1 MSKRARPNLKIA
13 VLGAGNI
20 GTALAQAL
28 ARNGHEIT
36 VWDFFPDVVE
46 DIQTRRENRR
56 FLPGIA
62 LPTGIHAT
70 NSPVEC
76 VHGASLIA
84 VCVPSHFVKTTL
96 TAALPAL
103 QSGAIL
109 LNLAKGFA
117 SRSRMPLPFLLER
130 LAPGHSCVHL
140 AGPAIANEIARGQTA
155 SIVLASSSKE
165 SAKQVA
171 GWCAGTAFL
180 PGCTTD
186 VAGAALGGILK
197 NIYAILLGSVATL
210 SADSRNLEA
219 SVVTASVR
227 EMAAIAAAHGG
238 QSTTLYGLAGM
249 GDLIAT
255 GFSQDSHNRRFGQM
269 LASGRN
275 VAGIEKEI
283 GWLPEGARACATVC
297 AMARAGGVAAP
308 LAGWVR
314 RTLGGSPPS
323 LDGILRALHS
333 AARTLPE

>member
-1 MSKRARPNLKIA
+1 MSKRARPKLKVA

-20 GTALAQAL
+20 GTALAHAL

-36 VWDFFPDVVE
+36 VWDFFPAVVE
-46 DIQTRRENRR
+46 DIQARRENRR
-56 FLPGIA
+56 FLTGIA

-70 NSPVEC
+70 KPPVEC

-96 TAALPAL
+96 TAVLPAL

-117 SRSRMPLPFLLER
+117 PRSRTPLPFLLER

-140 AGPAIANEIARGQTA
+140 AGPAIANEIARGRTA
-155 SIVLASSSKE
+155 SIVLASSSKK

-186 VAGAALGGILK
+186 VAGALLGGILK

-238 QSTTLYGLAGM
+238 QSTTLFGLAGM

-255 GFSQDSHNRRFGQM
+255 GFSGDSHNRRFGQM
-269 LASGRN
+269 LASGRK

-297 AMARAGGVAAP
+297 ALARAGGVAAP

-323 LDGILRALHS
+323 LDGILRALRS